1 MLSLLGT
8 LATKVQ
14 VLPDP
19 IDITFVPALAGIG
32 AGVFVL
38 VALLIGAGPNRAAIY
53 GLRWGALV
61 GTCTYLLAL
70 ARVL

>member
-19 IDITFVPALAGIG
+19 IDITFVPAVAGIG

-38 VALLIGAGPNRAAIY
+38 VALLIGAGERKGGPRPSAH
-53 GLRWGALV
+53 
-61 GTCTYLLAL
+61 
-70 ARVL
+70 ARGRSSCQAG

>member
-19 IDITFVPALAGIG
+19 IDITFVPAVAGIG
-32 AGVFVL
+32 GVFVL
-38 VALLIGAGPNRAAIY
+38 VALLIGADPNRAAIY